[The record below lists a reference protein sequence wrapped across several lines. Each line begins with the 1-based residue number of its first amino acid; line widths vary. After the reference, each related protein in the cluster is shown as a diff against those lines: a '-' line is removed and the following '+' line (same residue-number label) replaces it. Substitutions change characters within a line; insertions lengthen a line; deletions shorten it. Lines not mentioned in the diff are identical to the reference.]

1 MSNEESAEQPEPG
14 KRYIRP
20 AQPQANPYQSP
31 MPNVGDKI
39 GPNRVMLLIGEG
51 GMASVFKVWHESL
64 EVTRALKIL
73 KNSSDKELRD
83 RFFTE
88 AKILADI
95 HHPNIVEIHNLGYW
109 EQQTP
114 FLEMEF
120 VDGYSIRDLITQHTR
135 FPLSAA
141 IVTVYFVCQALHY
154 AHVKDYTL
162 YGKVYKGLI
171 HRDIKP
177 DNIIISKDGI
187 VKLMDFGIARPSE
200 VSLHTIGGKV
210 MGSLAYLSPEQLEGK
225 DIDHRSD
232 IFSLGSV
239 LYEMMTGQRAYPQ
252 KTISELVR
260 CKSKGEYKPLDSF
273 GLKISPSL
281 IDVVNKSMAQDP
293 QSRFVSAAD
302 MGNAL
307 YREFKTL
314 TDRSPADVLY
324 YFVKNPAE
332 SGDIAG
338 CTPDEKPRPS
348 QVTKKSNTFLVV
360 SLAVSSAVAVLAILI
375 LLAKVLHLLP

>member
-1 MSNEESAEQPEPG
+1 MNEPSPLKEPG

-20 AQPQANPYQSP
+20 AAAPAVNPYQSP
-31 MPNVGDKI
+31 MPSVGDKI
-39 GPNRVMLLIGEG
+39 GPSRITQLVGEG
-51 GMASVFKVWHESL
+51 GMANVYKVWHEGL

-73 KNSSDKELRD
+73 KNASDKELRD

-95 HHPNIVEIHNLGYW
+95 HHPNIIEIHNIGYW
-109 EQQTP
+109 EQQIP

-120 VDGYSIRDLITQHTR
+120 VDGVSIRDLITTCGR
-135 FPLSAA
+135 FPLPVALITA
-141 IVTVYFVCQALHY
+141 YFVCQSLHY
-154 AHVKDYTL
+154 AHTKDYTL

-177 DNIIISKDGI
+177 DNVLISRDGN

-210 MGSLAYLSPEQLEGK
+210 MGSLAYLSPEQLEGR

-239 LYEMMTGQRAYPQ
+239 LYEMISGQRAFPQ

-260 CKSKGEYKPLDSF
+260 HKAKGEYAALDSF
-273 GLKISPSL
+273 GTGAPASVVGL
-281 IDVVNKSMAQDP
+281 VNKSMALAPDD
-293 QSRFVSAAD
+293 RFATAAE
-302 MGNAL
+302 MANGL
-307 YREFKTL
+307 YREFKLICDRAPSEVIYTFIQDPVRWQADAASLPAKPAKKTMSMRTVVIL
-314 TDRSPADVLY
+314 TAAASVA
-324 YFVKNPAE
+324 A
-332 SGDIAG
+332 
-338 CTPDEKPRPS
+338 
-348 QVTKKSNTFLVV
+348 V
-360 SLAVSSAVAVLAILI
+360 SLLFVLARLVG
-375 LLAKVLHLLP
+375 LL

>member
-1 MSNEESAEQPEPG
+1 MNESSELSQPG

-20 AQPQANPYQSP
+20 GPSLVVNPYQAP
-31 MPNVGDKI
+31 MPKVGDKI
-39 GPNRVMLLIGEG
+39 GPNRITKIVGEG
-51 GMASVFKVWHESL
+51 GMATVFQVWHEGL

-73 KNSSDKELRD
+73 KNASDKELRD

-95 HHPNIVEIHNLGYW
+95 HHPNIVEIHNIGYW

-114 FLEMEF
+114 FFEMEF
-120 VDGYSIRDLITQHTR
+120 VDGSSIRDLITNHGR
-135 FPLSAA
+135 FPLPVALITA
-141 IVTVYFVCQALHY
+141 YFVCLSLHY
-154 AHVKDYTL
+154 AHIKDYTL

-177 DNIIISKDGI
+177 DNIIISKEGM

-210 MGSLAYLSPEQLEGK
+210 MGSLAYLSPEQLEGR

-239 LYEMMTGQRAYPQ
+239 LYEMIAGQRAFPQ

-260 CKSKGEYKPLDSF
+260 QKSKGEFMPLSSF
-273 GLKISPSL
+273 NLGLPKSIV
-281 IDVVNKSMAQDP
+281 DVVNKSMALTPDG
-293 QSRFVSAAD
+293 RFGTAAE

-307 YREFKTL
+307 YREFKL
-314 TDRSPADVLY
+314 ICDRAPSDVIY
-324 YFVKNPAE
+324 NFIKNPAVR
-332 SGDIAG
+332 GPDIEVAA
-338 CTPDEKPRPS
+338 CPE
-348 QVTKKSNTFLVV
+348 KKSLSTPAVVGLTAGGAVLLLVV
-360 SLAVSSAVAVLAILI
+360 VFIIARFF
-375 LLAKVLHLLP
+375 HFLP

>member
-1 MSNEESAEQPEPG
+1 MNEPSSELSEPG
-14 KRYIRP
+14 KRYVRAP
-20 AQPQANPYQSP
+20 QQQQPNPYQSP

-39 GPNRVMLLIGEG
+39 GPNRIVLLVGEG
-51 GMASVFKVWHESL
+51 GMANVYKIWHEGL

-73 KNSSDKELRD
+73 KNASDKELRD

-95 HHPNIVEIHNLGYW
+95 HHPNIVEIHNIGYW
-109 EQQTP
+109 EQNVP
-114 FLEMEF
+114 FIEMEF
-120 VDGYSIRDLITQHTR
+120 IDGSSIRDTLTKYTR
-135 FPLSAA
+135 FPLPAALISA
-141 IVTVYFVCQALHY
+141 YFVSQALHY
-154 AHVKDYTL
+154 AHIKDYTL

-177 DNIIISKDGI
+177 DNIIISSDGI
-187 VKLMDFGIARPSE
+187 VKLMDFGIARPTE

-232 IFSLGSV
+232 VFSLGSV
-239 LYEMMTGQRAYPQ
+239 LYEMITGQRAFPQ

-260 CKSKGEYKPLDSF
+260 HKSKGEYAPIDSF
-273 GLKISPSL
+273 GLELSPSL
-281 IDVVNKSMAQDP
+281 VETIQKSMAMSPND
-293 QSRFVSAAD
+293 RFATAAE

-314 TDRSPADVLY
+314 SERSPADVMY
-324 YFVKNPAE
+324 HFVKDPTGGGEAADAMVPQKRKRPAKAK
-332 SGDIAG
+332 SPALIVAWSAG
-338 CTPDEKPRPS
+338 ST
-348 QVTKKSNTFLVV
+348 
-360 SLAVSSAVAVLAILI
+360 AMILI
-375 LLAKVLHLLP
+375 VLFIIGKLTHILP